1 MENKV
6 TRVSFQATKSRGNV
20 SGLLLRPEGARLLF
34 VFAHGAGA
42 GMHNRFMDAM
52 SLNLAREGIATLRY
66 HFPYMEEGS
75 KRPDPKPILL
85 ATVRSAI
92 CEGARHASGVPIIA
106 GGKSM
111 GGRMTSMAA
120 SEEPLEGVKGLVF
133 LGFPL
138 HPAGKPSVERA
149 EHLSAVSVPM
159 LFLQGTRDSLADLSL
174 LKPICGKLG
183 TRATLHVV
191 DGADHSFRVP
201 KKSGRGDAEVLSE
214 LAGVIRDWKF

>member
-1 MENKV
+1 
-6 TRVSFQATKSRGNV
+6 
-20 SGLLLRPEGARLLF
+20 
-34 VFAHGAGA
+34 
-42 GMHNRFMDAM
+42 
-52 SLNLAREGIATLRY
+52 
-66 HFPYMEEGS
+66 
-75 KRPDPKPILL
+75 
-85 ATVRSAI
+85 
-92 CEGARHASGVPIIA
+92 
-106 GGKSM
+106 
-111 GGRMTSMAA
+111 
-120 SEEPLEGVKGLVF
+120 VF